1 MLSTIKINDE
11 VKQKL
16 ELKSIELGVNQIDLL
31 NKYVIDGINRDTKYA
46 NESKNIEEI
55 KKLLEN
61 DLPEGDIA
69 SKNLI
74 GLVNNPTKT
83 DSVQLKKETYYRD
96 NL

>member
-61 DLPEGDIA
+61 DLPEGDLA

-83 DSVQLKKETYYRD
+83 DSV
-96 NL
+96 

>member
-61 DLPEGDIA
+61 DLPEGDLA

>member
-55 KKLLEN
+55 RKLLEN
-61 DLPEGDIA
+61 DLPEGDLA